1 MRLHEI
7 VSVKSGSSE
16 SPVFKGTDVEV
27 GKLFDYLLDSRSID
41 DFLADYEVESAKV
54 HGLIRYLRSELE
66 STLSRQV

>member
-1 MRLHEI
+1 MSLHEI
-7 VSVKSGSSE
+7 VSVKSGGSE